1 MPHQMNDK
9 FSDLSA
15 SDRGTLVTLFEHPTA
30 HNLTWAAIVRL
41 FGHLGEVEEKTNDE
55 FAFHVGGD
63 HLTIR
68 KPHTKDLTAPDV
80 LDFRHF
86 AARLGWSPNQ
96 ELKPTALGASAALSF
111 LVVMDH
117 HEARIYLIEA
127 DTDPTKSVIRPYD
140 PHHFLHQL
148 SHKDQ
153 SRERGQW
160 AHEDASFYE
169 RIAQTVAKGGKIVLV
184 GHGDGKSNA
193 AHHLANYL
201 DRHHHQAYSR
211 VTREVVAD
219 LSHTTEPQLLE
230 IARRALRQ

>member
-1 MPHQMNDK
+1 MNDK

-15 SDRGTLVTLFEHPTA
+15 SDRGTLAALFDHPTA

-41 FGHLGEVEEKTNDE
+41 FGHLGDVEEKSNDE
-55 FAFHVGGD
+55 FAFQVGGD
-63 HLTIR
+63 HLTMR

-86 AARLGWSPNQ
+86 AVRLGWSPDRKS
-96 ELKPTALGASAALSF
+96 KPAAADTSVVPSF

-127 DTDPTKSVIRPYD
+127 GTDPDKSVIRPYD
-140 PHHFLHQL
+140 PHHFLHHL

-160 AHEDASFYE
+160 AHEDATFYE
-169 RIAQTVAKGGKIVLV
+169 RIAQTIARGGRIVLV
-184 GHGDGKSNA
+184 GHGNGKSNA
-193 AHHLANYL
+193 AHHLAEYL
-201 DRHHHQAYSR
+201 DKHHHQAYSR

-219 LSHTTEPQLLE
+219 LSHITEPQLLE
-230 IARRALRQ
+230 IGRRALQ